1 VRNNISVMAV
11 VHILILMISAINV
24 SAQDLSPKV
33 ELIEPPTRYFPNV
46 ERYRWSSMDIKNPG
60 FLSDTTRSCY
70 PGTYMKC
77 IEAANPSEL
86 AKNHKRG
93 LGGPQTFM
101 PILAKYV
108 QTGEKI

>member
-1 VRNNISVMAV
+1 MSKDIVGVRW
-11 VHILILMISAINV
+11 ILKILVFYPIP
-24 SAQDLSPKV
+24 QDPV
-33 ELIEPPTRYFPNV
+33 TR
-46 ERYRWSSMDIKNPG
+46 E
-60 FLSDTTRSCY
+60 
-70 PGTYMKC
+70 TYMKC

-108 QTGEKI
+108 QTGEKIWGDAVSDLGKI